1 MKNYIIG
8 IVLLLAAGFLMLDP
22 LQWQPRA
29 VPVDDAP
36 NEPDSPADASQS
48 AGTPPSIEPESAE
61 TQVGNTPDE
70 NASSALSETTP
81 ITLGE
86 EKLNYAL
93 ENDYSLPVFTNHMGG
108 IREVRLKEQGRLSKD
123 YNMTHEGEPLLSL
136 ALEDENGREYKSSLP
151 DPRAF
156 RLVPQTDPAKILYQW
171 ELAGQLR
178 VEREYTREANSTY
191 VILHET
197 RITNL
202 GKTDRFFERIK
213 FNLGD
218 AFRIPRLYN
227 PFDSSETYLNVG
239 YYNAGIP
246 LAEGC
251 SCAECSGRI
260 DGEE

>member
-1 MKNYIIG
+1 MSGIAKSGQKKDPEIFRRNKTGFPSGVKLVALPRSGISGATFSSLENVLSRLWRNFLLNMKNYIIG

-93 ENDYSLPVFTNHMGG
+93 ENDYSLP
-108 IREVRLKEQGRLSKD
+108 S
-123 YNMTHEGEPLLSL
+123 LLIIW
-136 ALEDENGREYKSSLP
+136 EEFEKS
-151 DPRAF
+151 A
-156 RLVPQTDPAKILYQW
+156 
-171 ELAGQLR
+171 
-178 VEREYTREANSTY
+178 
-191 VILHET
+191 
-197 RITNL
+197 
-202 GKTDRFFERIK
+202 
-213 FNLGD
+213 
-218 AFRIPRLYN
+218 
-227 PFDSSETYLNVG
+227 
-239 YYNAGIP
+239 
-246 LAEGC
+246 
-251 SCAECSGRI
+251 
-260 DGEE
+260 